1 MTIYTDSKTTKVATG
16 KDLMMR
22 SAFLEEISTIK
33 ARQELGTFGSDP
45 NGPKIL
51 ISYLESRI
59 NEIDSMK
66 NAKL

>member
-1 MTIYTDSKTTKVATG
+1 MTIYTDSETINAATG
-16 KDLMMR
+16 RDLMLR

-45 NGPKIL
+45 NGAKIL

-59 NEIDSMK
+59 NEIDSMN